1 VWHNTRG
8 MAYGKGGNGR
18 NGRSN
23 GASRR
28 SSQNGARSE
37 AWRDELRA
45 LQKRAKSR
53 SSRRE
58 RQKPSGGVRA
68 AVIAVTVLGLGLMSL
83 VLLATLGTMH
93 LASSA
98 YAAIN
103 RDLPSTTQL
112 ASRETF
118 KTAQLYDR
126 KGRLLW
132 EFFDPNSGRR
142 TVVPLTE
149 ISQYLIDATLAAED
163 ANFYSNPGI
172 EPRGIARAV
181 YQNLSEQEIV
191 SGASTI
197 TQQLVKNVLIPE
209 EERYQQTP
217 SRKVREALL
226 AYQITQKISKSQI
239 LALYMNEIFYG
250 NQAYGVEAASQ
261 AYFGKRARELT
272 LAEASML
279 AGLPQSP
286 ALYNPLLNPVAAKAR
301 QAYVLEQMVR
311 HGFITEAEARDA
323 EQAEL
328 RYQPQ
333 KQPFLAPHWAI
344 HIRSLIEEKY
354 GTRVLYQSGMKI
366 YTSLDYDLQVK
377 MEEVARSNEQI
388 LAQRDAENT
397 SIVVMNPK
405 TGEILAMVGSMDYW
419 NTNIEGQVNVAL
431 SERQPGST
439 IKPLVYLSSFSKGW
453 VPATTIMDEKIS
465 IKDELG
471 RIWTPEN
478 YDKRFHGNVT
488 ARNALG
494 NSLNIPAVK
503 TLQFTGIE
511 SVAELSRKMGITT
524 WTDNS
529 RLGLAMALGGAEV
542 RPVDLTSAYTVLANN
557 GLRIPPVSITKII
570 DAEGNT
576 VEEYKV
582 PQGEQVVDPR
592 YAYMVTSVLS
602 DNDAR
607 LITFGPNSVLKL
619 PRQAAVKTGTTDS
632 YRDTWT
638 LGYTPNLTI
647 GVWVGNTDNRPMKEV
662 LSSMSAG
669 KIWRESMDTAIDYL
683 QLPAEEFPRPAGLV
697 DAQVCTGTTCKADL
711 FPSESVPNGA
721 RIIPPGGQPAPT
733 AVATRPPAA
742 PAARPAAAP
751 ARPAT
756 PAPEGAES
764 EGPGAAPAP
773 QPAQPALLPVA
784 PIVAPPRTQGP
795 PPQATPQPS
804 GPQPA
809 ATQQPAQQLQPSDP
823 APAAKPQQ
831 PAAKPQQP
839 APKPQEP
846 APKPQEPAAKPQQPA
861 EKPQEPATK
870 PQQPAPTPKRR

>member
-1 VWHNTRG
+1 
-8 MAYGKGGNGR
+8 MANGTGSNGR

-28 SSQNGARSE
+28 SSQRDARSD
-37 AWRDELRA
+37 AWREELRA
-45 LQKRAKSR
+45 LQKRAKTR
-53 SSRRE
+53 ARRQ
-58 RQKPSGGVRA
+58 RQQPSGGARA
-68 AVIAVTVLGLGLMSL
+68 AVITATVVGLGLLSL
-83 VLLATLGTMH
+83 ILLAFMGTIHM
-93 LASSA
+93 ASSA

-103 RDLPSTTQL
+103 RDLPSTNQL

-132 EFFDPNSGRR
+132 EFFDPDAGRR

-209 EERYQQTP
+209 DERYQQTP
-217 SRKVREALL
+217 SRKIREALL
-226 AYQITQKISKSQI
+226 AYQITQKLSKSQI
-239 LALYMNEIFYG
+239 LALYLNEIFYG

-261 AYFGKRARELT
+261 SYFGKRARELT

-286 ALYNPLLNPVAAKAR
+286 AVYNPLQNPVAAKAR

-311 HGFITEAEARDA
+311 HGFITEAEANEA
-323 EQAEL
+323 QQAEL
-328 RYQPQ
+328 RYEPQ
-333 KQPFLAPHWAI
+333 KQPFLAPHWAM
-344 HIRSLIEEKY
+344 HIRTLIEEKY
-354 GTRVLYQSGMKI
+354 GTRVLYQSGLKI

-377 MEEVARSNEQI
+377 MEEVAKSNEPN

-397 SIVVMNPK
+397 AIVVMNPK

-419 NTNIEGQVNVAL
+419 NTDIEGQVNVAL

-439 IKPLVYLSSFSKGW
+439 IKPIVYLSAFTKGW
-453 VPATTIMDEKIS
+453 VPSTTIKDEKIS
-465 IKDELG
+465 LKDELG
-471 RIWTPEN
+471 RVWEPEN
-478 YDKRFHGNVT
+478 FDKRFYGNVP
-488 ARNALG
+488 AKIALG

-511 SVAELSRKMGITT
+511 SVADLARKMGITT
-524 WTDNS
+524 WPDDR

-542 RPVDLTSAYTVLANN
+542 RPVDITAAYTVLANN
-557 GLRIPPVSITKII
+557 GLRIPPVSITKIT

-576 VEEYKV
+576 VEEYRV

-592 YAYMVTSVLS
+592 YAYMITSILS
-602 DNDAR
+602 DNSNR
-607 LITFGPNSVLKL
+607 LITYGPNSMLNL
-619 PRQAAVKTGTTDS
+619 PRPAAAKTGTTDS

-638 LGYTPNLTI
+638 MGYTPNLTI

-669 KIWRESMDTAIDYL
+669 KVWRESMDTAIDHL
-683 QLPAEEFPRPAGLV
+683 QLAPEEFQRPPGLV
-697 DAQVCTGTTCKADL
+697 DAQICTGPNCKPEI
-711 FPSESVPNGA
+711 FPSESVPSGA
-721 RIIPPGGQPAPT
+721 RIVQTGGQPVPTVVAP
-733 AVATRPPAA
+733 
-742 PAARPAAAP
+742 ARPAAAP
-751 ARPAT
+751 AAP
-756 PAPEGAES
+756 PKPQSEAPEG
-764 EGPGAAPAP
+764 GPTAQPGGLPSLFPVPPIIAP
-773 QPAQPALLPVA
+773 Q
-784 PIVAPPRTQGP
+784 RTPGP
-795 PPQATPQPS
+795 PPQATPQPAAPKPQQAA
-804 GPQPA
+804 PQPQQA
-809 ATQQPAQQLQPSDP
+809 APKPAAPPPVVGPTPANRSQPPATQQPAQQMQPTNP
-823 APAAKPQQ
+823 A
-831 PAAKPQQP
+831 
-839 APKPQEP
+839 
-846 APKPQEPAAKPQQPA
+846 
-861 EKPQEPATK
+861 PATK
-870 PQQPAPTPKRR
+870 PQQPATKPEQSAPATKPQAAPTPRRR